1 MHHYR
6 KILRFLLPYR
16 RQIGLSIFFNVLNV
30 LFSLASITMLI
41 PVLRIIFNSATIV
54 VSNVAAPLPHYNSI
68 FELGTYASA
77 WLNYTITTQAQSIG
91 QQAVLA
97 KVLIFAAL
105 MFVFKNAVRYG
116 AELCMTYIKNGL
128 ERDLRAALHLKILE
142 LPLAYFADKRKGD
155 ITSRLTTDI
164 LEIQWALLSSVQ
176 RLVQDPLMIVT
187 TIFLLIAFSVKLTM
201 FVILLIPIVG
211 FIVTSIGNTLKKP
224 SMRAKQES
232 GRLFSF
238 IDEHLSGLAILKS
251 YNAEELAQAKFVAS
265 NQRFF
270 VAMNQTL
277 FRRELSSPISEV
289 LGTFVVLGIIW
300 YGSFLILKNHEL
312 EPEVFI
318 TYILLFYQI
327 INPAKS
333 ISTAIYDIKRGEAS
347 AQRMLE
353 VLEAENPLQDKP
365 NALAKPSFEQKI
377 SFNNIHFQYEEKEV
391 IRDFSLTIEKGK
403 TIALVGQSGSGKST
417 LAYLLNRF
425 YDVTEGSIE
434 LDGLD
439 LRDLRQKD
447 VRRHIGYISQEA
459 VLFNDSIKNNLLYG
473 NPNATDEQVE
483 EAARI
488 ANAHDFIVA
497 TEQGYETNIGDRG
510 AKLSGGQ
517 RQRLTIARAILK
529 NPAILVLDEATSAL
543 DSESEKLVQDAL
555 QKLMQNR
562 TAIVIAHR
570 LSTIQY
576 ADEIIV
582 LREGKIVER
591 GTHNDLMHKNQGE
604 YSKLVAL
611 QALS

>member
-16 RQIGLSIFFNVLNV
+16 RQIGLSIFFNILNV

-41 PVLRIIFNSATIV
+41 PVLRIIFNSATIA
-54 VSNVAAPLPHYNSI
+54 VSTATTPLPHYNSI
-68 FELGTYASA
+68 FELGAYVGA
-77 WLNYTITTQAQSIG
+77 WLNYTITSEAQQIG

-97 KVLIFAAL
+97 KVLILAAL
-105 MFVFKNAVRYG
+105 LFVFKNAVRYG

-176 RLVQDPLMIVT
+176 RLVQDPLMILT
-187 TIFLLIAFSVKLTM
+187 TIVLLIAFSTKLTM
-201 FVILLIPIVG
+201 FVIFLIPIVG

-251 YNAEELAQAKFVAS
+251 YNAEELAQAKFEAS

-333 ISTAIYDIKRGEAS
+333 ISTAVYDIKRGEAS

-353 VLEAENPLQDKP
+353 VLEAKNPLQDKP
-365 NALAKPSFEQKI
+365 NALPKPTFDQKI
-377 SFNNIHFQYEEKEV
+377 SFNNVRFQYEEKEV
-391 IRDFSLTIEKGK
+391 IRDFSLTIDKGK

-425 YDVTEGSIE
+425 YDVSDGSIL

-447 VRRHIGYISQEA
+447 IRQHIGYISQEA

-473 NPNATDEQVE
+473 NPNASDEQVM

-488 ANAHDFIVA
+488 ANAHDFILA

-543 DSESEKLVQDAL
+543 DSESERLVQDAL

-570 LSTIQY
+570 LSTIQH

-591 GTHNDLMHKNQGE
+591 GTHNDLIYKTQGE
-604 YSKLVAL
+604 YQKLVAL
-611 QALS
+611 QAL